1 MNVDKIFHYSGLTDL
16 ISSFLN
22 PTEQYRYRTLTKS
35 FHKSVTKNK
44 SLFNFICKG
53 CEIFQPDVYS
63 IWLSARAN
71 NSVAIFEQ
79 SLDDIMYHHLQFMC
93 VFCQTRCHRCNEI
106 KSKFELIN
114 NTGELVC
121 KDGCETVCHK
131 CGLKTD
137 NPYLIPFED
146 PDGSVAPKA
155 LEGFS
160 HHTDFQI
167 YLQYK
172 GRMIYN
178 DLYPTCEMCYYEQLI
193 EPPTPEFN
201 FPEPGTNFSEP
212 GTNFPEPGTNFP
224 EHDEAEFIEELYLR

>member
-44 SLFNFICKG
+44 SLFNFICKK

-63 IWLSARAN
+63 IWLSSRGN
-71 NSVAIFEQ
+71 HSVAIFEQ
-79 SLDDIMYHHLQFMC
+79 LLDDIMYHHLQFMC

-114 NTGELVC
+114 NTGEVVC

-131 CGLKTD
+131 CGLKTN
-137 NPYLIPFED
+137 NPFLIPFED
-146 PDGSVAPKA
+146 PDQAPSVRRP
-155 LEGFS
+155 ES
-160 HHTDFQI
+160 TDFQI

-172 GRMIYN
+172 GIMIYN
-178 DLYPTCEMCYYEQLI
+178 ELYPTCRMCYYDRFI
-193 EPPTPEFN
+193 EPPTP
-201 FPEPGTNFSEP
+201 
-212 GTNFPEPGTNFP
+212 
-224 EHDEAEFIEELYLR
+224 EAEFIEELYLR